1 MKTVSKRDVSNKTLD
16 TSSASEIADV
26 LLDTTEKPETSLSEN
41 VNLFQS
47 LRVLQEGEAD
57 DDGLYAYARRL
68 DPNVN
73 QTCLKTSTFSALT
86 ATFSVMLCI
95 LSASLMV
102 ACSRLKQRKKESS
115 LYDTYVTHK
124 GQID

>member
-1 MKTVSKRDVSNKTLD
+1 MI
-16 TSSASEIADV
+16 E
-26 LLDTTEKPETSLSEN
+26 TTDKPETPLSEN

-47 LRVLQEGEAD
+47 LRVLQEGEPD
-57 DDGLYAYARRL
+57 DDGLYAHARRL
-68 DPNVN
+68 EPNPN
-73 QTCLKTSTFSALT
+73 QTCLKTSTFSAMT

>member
-1 MKTVSKRDVSNKTLD
+1 MPEV
-16 TSSASEIADV
+16 ADV
-26 LLDTTEKPETSLSEN
+26 LIDTTEKTQTPLSEN

-47 LRVLQEGEAD
+47 LRVLQEGETD
-57 DDGLYAYARRL
+57 DDGLNAHARRL
-68 DPNVN
+68 EQHSN
-73 QTCLKTSTFSALT
+73 QTCLKTSTFSAMT

-102 ACSRLKQRKKESS
+102 ACSRLKQRKKTSS
-115 LYDTYVTHK
+115 VYDTYVTHK

>member
-1 MKTVSKRDVSNKTLD
+1 MDATIPDQIDND
-16 TSSASEIADV
+16 
-26 LLDTTEKPETSLSEN
+26 LLADTTEKPETSLSEN

-57 DDGLYAYARRL
+57 DEDLYANARRME
-68 DPNVN
+68 PTPN
-73 QTCLKTSTFSALT
+73 QTCLKTSTFSAMT

-95 LSASLMV
+95 LSASLMI
-102 ACSRLKQRKKESS
+102 ACSRLKQRKKQSS
-115 LYDTYVTHK
+115 LYDSYVTHK